1 MVLVVVI
8 IITLMGSAQGIRATN
23 QITGLPPPDY
33 CCLYD
38 PFCCV
43 EQLAFCYNKQQ
54 HEQFGDVFLGGGVL
68 HRLKIFPM
76 G

>member
-1 MVLVVVI
+1 MHVTSMKIVIKVMVLVVVI

-43 EQLAFCYNKQQ
+43 ERNLSDTIK
-54 HEQFGDVFLGGGVL
+54 
-68 HRLKIFPM
+68 P
-76 G
+76 